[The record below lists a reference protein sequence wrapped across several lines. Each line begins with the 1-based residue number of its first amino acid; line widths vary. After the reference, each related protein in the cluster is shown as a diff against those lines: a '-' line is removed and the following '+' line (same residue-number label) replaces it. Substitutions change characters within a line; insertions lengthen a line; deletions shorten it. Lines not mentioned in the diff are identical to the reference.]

1 MKADL
6 SRKAT
11 FEGMQRLPL
20 PSSAAGTL
28 ERAGAEPTT
37 DAAAFAGRPGY
48 RRDFLNGWPIGL
60 PLATGER
67 KADMRKLRRG
77 GRGVVLKYRNFSV
90 VMSASRRMPMLTAC
104 NINGRMSRR
113 KLPRLNTWSF
123 DGRLDKEDQ
132 LGDALY
138 DGNDLDRGHMVRR
151 EDPVWGS
158 LRTAAQANEDTFH
171 FTNACPQMNRVN
183 QVIWLGLEDH
193 ILNHTRED
201 DMRVCVFTG
210 PFFSAGDLPYRDALI
225 PLSFWKVVAIVT
237 EDGRPSATAYKVGQ
251 ENQLGQLEYVFGAYK
266 TFQIS
271 IQQVIDATQ
280 LDFHP
285 LLDYD
290 GFTAHERATGTRTQ
304 EQLES
309 LEQVRV

>member
-1 MKADL
+1 MTADL

-11 FEGMQRLPL
+11 YERMQRLPL
-20 PSSAAGTL
+20 PSIEAERL

-37 DAAAFAGRPGY
+37 DAAEFAGRPGY
-48 RRDFLNGWPIGL
+48 REDFLDGWRIEL
-60 PLATGER
+60 PLATGEK

-77 GRGVVLKYRNFSV
+77 SRGVELKYRNFSV
-90 VMSASRRMPMLTAC
+90 VMSVSRRMPMLTAC
-104 NINGRMSRR
+104 NIDGKRSR
-113 KLPRLNTWSF
+113 KLPRINTWSF

-138 DGNDLDRGHMVRR
+138 DGNNLDRGHMVRR

-158 LRTAAQANEDTFH
+158 LRLASQANEDSFH
-171 FTNACPQMNRVN
+171 FTNSCPQMNRVN

-210 PFFSAGDLPYRDALI
+210 PFFTDNDLPYRDALI

-237 EDGRPSATAYKVGQ
+237 EDDRPSATAYKVGQ
-251 ENQLGQLEYVFGAYK
+251 EHELSGLEYVFGAYK

-271 IQQVIDATQ
+271 IQQVIDDAQ
-280 LDFHP
+280 LGFHP
-285 LLDYD
+285 LLEYD
-290 GFTAHERATGTRTQ
+290 GFSARERSTGVRRQ

-309 LEQVRV
+309 LEQVLV